1 MLKKVLVV
9 DDSALIHKMYQ
20 LVLLRYNCEM
30 VIATNGQ
37 EALDILAVQRDFQL
51 VLLDIHMP
59 VMNGIEFME
68 KAKTQGLT
76 NSFPIIILS
85 AEGKEADTIKGLQLG
100 ARAYLKKP
108 FKSTD
113 LYDIIG
119 KIFAQQDAGGV
130 YESQ

>member
-1 MLKKVLVV
+1 
-9 DDSALIHKMYQ
+9 MYQ

-37 EALDILAVQRDFQL
+37 EALDILAVKRDFQL

-68 KAKTQGLT
+68 KAQTLGLT

-119 KIFAQQDAGGV
+119 KIFAQQEAGGV
-130 YESQ
+130 YECR

>member
-30 VIATNGQ
+30 VIAANGR

-51 VLLDIHMP
+51 ILLDIHMP

-68 KAKTQGLT
+68 EAKALGLT

-85 AEGKEADTIKGLQLG
+85 AEGKEEDTIRGLQLG
-100 ARAYLKKP
+100 ARGYLKKP

-130 YESQ
+130 YECR